1 MPLLAL
7 PFEYLWW
14 HYTLAWRDL
23 VVIWGNYLW
32 FIYHFF
38 SISVLA
44 RTLLAPWKRLGE
56 VYPARFNLGATLATF
71 FINSLMRLVGAVIR
85 IIMLVFGGLV
95 YLLVILL
102 GSVTLILWLVLP
114 LIIILALVLGLALL
128 FK

>member
-23 VVIWGNYLW
+23 GAIWGNYLW

-38 SISVLA
+38 SIPVLI
-44 RTLLAPWKRLGE
+44 RTLFSPWKRLGE
-56 VYPARFNLGATLATF
+56 SYPERFNLGATLATF
-71 FINSLMRLVGAVIR
+71 FINSLMRLIGGVIR
-85 IIMLVFGGLV
+85 LALLIFGFAV

-102 GSVTLILWLVLP
+102 GVITFVLWLVLP
-114 LIIILALVLGLALL
+114 LIIILALILGLALL